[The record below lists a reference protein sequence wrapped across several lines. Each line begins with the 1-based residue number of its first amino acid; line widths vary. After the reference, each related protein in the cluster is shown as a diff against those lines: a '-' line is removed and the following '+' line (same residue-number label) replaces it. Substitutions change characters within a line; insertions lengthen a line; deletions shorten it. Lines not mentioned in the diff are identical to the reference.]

1 MFNSQALSALRRQRL
16 SLLFSRARTRASM
29 QTKRPNS
36 TSGKQPDGSRA
47 QSRVA
52 SIYARLPPYLQ
63 KYTTGLR
70 DAPVSHVVSFLILH
84 EITAIVP
91 LVGLFGLFHYT
102 DYVPLGYLMDHYGSY
117 VRDGV
122 KRFERYFKRKGWFGF
137 GQDEEEP
144 SKAFDGK
151 DDDDEAV
158 LEKWEHSST
167 KYRILVEIA
176 LAHTVVKVLLPARI
190 LLSVWATPWAAGLFA
205 RIRTLTSRSSSTKG
219 K

>member
-1 MFNSQALSALRRQRL
+1 MFSTLRRQRFTH
-16 SLLFSRARTRASM
+16 LFSRVRARNPVTH
-29 QTKRPNS
+29 TKRLNS
-36 TSGKQPDGSRA
+36 TSGKEPDGARA

-63 KYTTGLR
+63 KYTKGLR

-91 LVGLFGLFHYT
+91 LFGLFGLFHYT
-102 DYVPLGYLMDHYGSY
+102 DYVPLGYLMDHYGGY

-122 KRFERYFKRKGWFGF
+122 KRFDRYFRRKGWFGF
-137 GQDEEEP
+137 SQDDEEA
-144 SKAFDGK
+144 SKSLDGK
-151 DDDDEAV
+151 DDDDGAV
-158 LEKWEHSST
+158 MDKWENSSS

-176 LAHTVVKVLLPARI
+176 LAHTIVKVLLPARI

-205 RIRTLTSRSSSTKG
+205 RLRSLAFRSSKTNTK
-219 K
+219 